1 MSVIA
6 GVFYFDFRPV
16 PETDECRLR
25 KVHPHSSI
33 HPMQFSIAPGLL
45 MGQAPSRFDSPA
57 DQSHAVWP
65 DGSVCVWDGRLDNR
79 ESLGLSFS
87 RELSRPNF
95 DSSMAALANYQ
106 AQGTAGLRNL
116 IGDWSLAIWD
126 ARSKS
131 VILASDYASI
141 RPLYYRRDG
150 DRLCWSSSL
159 SELVERTGTAAL
171 DEEFAARFL
180 MSRAVPRLTPYSGI
194 HQVPAGQAVRISR
207 DGFSVESFWRLP
219 VDQDL
224 HFEDERDYEEGLR
237 NLFREAVQARLPR
250 GLPVCVEL
258 SGGLDSSSI
267 VCMSER
273 LVRPPSKLVTFSY
286 LHPGSRDEPY
296 IRAVERQCGF
306 EGIHFDLQD
315 IPLVAT
321 TQTGGA
327 APGWWEPRMAELA
340 RRMESLGAGV
350 LLTGQ
355 LGDLIMGNLG
365 DDCEQVAGYLEQRRI
380 GPALR
385 EALAWSQ
392 AIQIPV
398 YSVLWRALR
407 TTWSSWTA
415 PAIGD
420 SFAGRPG
427 RFTKLDSLTPRM
439 RALLPAAGDEAG
451 DREEWRDAMPSRR
464 RRFRMLSRTLEGR
477 ILETPEPLRHLSWS
491 HPFAHRPLVEF
502 MLTIPPGQ
510 VCRPNEP
517 RRLMRRAFAA
527 LLPAPIVNRKSKAVY
542 GQPFRQALAP
552 LAAALLAEPGSIR
565 TVESGFLERDTLLE
579 RLQRFSQ
586 GLDCNEYQL
595 RQILLFEF
603 WLRNRERGTH
613 PFDGTTSST
622 LVPCPGEVR
631 TEKVAPI

>member
-1 MSVIA
+1 MASPQSLALSLPDEFAAGPPDSFIDNHEFCHLHPLPEGSIHLTLPYEIRRPAVAMGWAEQHPAARMGAMPQALVMVYAPRNFKELAIVLELIWSSYEFARFGAGAARCSNGCDHGMSVIA

-25 KVHPHSSI
+25 RVRPHSSI
-33 HPMQFSIAPGLL
+33 HPIQMSSAPGLL

-65 DGSVCVWDGRLDNR
+65 DGSVCAWDGRLDNR
-79 ESLGLSFS
+79 ESLFLAFS
-87 RELSRPNF
+87 RELSR
-95 DSSMAALANYQ
+95 SSFNSAMAALGHYQ
-106 AQGTAGLRNL
+106 AQGTAGLRSL

-141 RPLYYRRDG
+141 RPLYYRRDT

-159 SELVERTGTAAL
+159 SELVERTGTTAL

-194 HQVPAGQAVRISR
+194 HQVPAGQAVRISPE
-207 DGFSVESFWRLP
+207 GFSVEPFWRLP

-224 HFEDERDYEEGLR
+224 HLEDDRDYEEGLR
-237 NLFREAVQARLPR
+237 TLFREAVQVRLPS
-250 GLPVCVEL
+250 GLPVCAEL

-267 VCMSER
+267 VCMSDR

-296 IRAVERQCGF
+296 IRAVERHCGL

-315 IPLVAT
+315 IPLVSA

-355 LGDLIMGNLG
+355 LGDFIMGNLG

-380 GPALR
+380 SPALR
-385 EALAWSQ
+385 EAFAWSQ

-407 TTWSSWTA
+407 TAWFSWTA
-415 PAIGD
+415 PAIDG
-420 SFAGRPG
+420 SVRGTAG
-427 RFTKLDSLTPRM
+427 
-439 RALLPAAGDEAG
+439 AIHEAG
-451 DREEWRDAMPSRR
+451 FPDPQNAGAPSRR
-464 RRFRMLSRTLEGR
+464 GRGGRRSRRVAGRHAEPAAAFPHAEPQHWRGACCRLRNRCSISPGR
-477 ILETPEPLRHLSWS
+477 ILS
-491 HPFAHRPLVEF
+491 
-502 MLTIPPGQ
+502 
-510 VCRPNEP
+510 
-517 RRLMRRAFAA
+517 
-527 LLPAPIVNRKSKAVY
+527 PIVRWWNS
-542 GQPFRQALAP
+542 
-552 LAAALLAEPGSIR
+552 
-565 TVESGFLERDTLLE
+565 
-579 RLQRFSQ
+579 
-586 GLDCNEYQL
+586 C
-595 RQILLFEF
+595 
-603 WLRNRERGTH
+603 
-613 PFDGTTSST
+613 
-622 LVPCPGEVR
+622 
-631 TEKVAPI
+631 